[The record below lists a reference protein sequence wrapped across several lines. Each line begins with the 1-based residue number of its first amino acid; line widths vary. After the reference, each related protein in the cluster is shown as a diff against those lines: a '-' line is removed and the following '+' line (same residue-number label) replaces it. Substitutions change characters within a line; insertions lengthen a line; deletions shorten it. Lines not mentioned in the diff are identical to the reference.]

1 MRSITFVKICL
12 RLWLLQAGEQLHSD
26 ISILLGN
33 KKSRKLIHKDFPKI
47 YHKNLTKALR
57 IYIDSK
63 ITDCRLNSG
72 NSVERSGDLSN
83 LPDLIDHNNN
93 IDNE

>member
-1 MRSITFVKICL
+1 MRPITFVKICL
-12 RLWLLQAGEQLHSD
+12 RLWLLQAGEQLYSD
-26 ISILLGN
+26 ISILLEN

-47 YHKNLTKALR
+47 YHKNLTKVLR

-63 ITDCRLNSG
+63 ITDCRLNSN
-72 NSVERSGDLSN
+72 NSVERSGDLSD

>member
-1 MRSITFVKICL
+1 MKPITFVKICL
-12 RLWLLQAGEQLHSD
+12 RLWLLQAGEQLYSD

-33 KKSRKLIHKDFPKI
+33 KKSSKLIHKDFPKI
-47 YHKNLTKALR
+47 YHKNLTKTLR

-72 NSVERSGDLSN
+72 NSVERSGDLRN

>member
-33 KKSRKLIHKDFPKI
+33 KKSSKLIHKDFPKI

-63 ITDCRLNSG
+63 ITDCRLNSN

>member
-1 MRSITFVKICL
+1 MRPITFVKICL
-12 RLWLLQAGEQLHSD
+12 KLWLLQAGEQLYSD

-47 YHKNLTKALR
+47 YHKNFTKALKIFR
-57 IYIDSK
+57 DSK
-63 ITDCRLNSG
+63 ITDCRLNSS

-83 LPDLIDHNNN
+83 LPDLINHNNN

>member
-33 KKSRKLIHKDFPKI
+33 KKSSKSIHKDFPKI
-47 YHKNLTKALR
+47 YHKNLIKALR

>member
-1 MRSITFVKICL
+1 MRPITFVKICF
-12 RLWLLQAGEQLHSD
+12 RLWLLQAGEHLHSD
-26 ISILLGN
+26 ISTLLGN
-33 KKSRKLIHKDFPKI
+33 KKSSKLIHRDFPKI
-47 YHKNLTKALR
+47 YHKNLTKALK
-57 IYIDSK
+57 ININSK

-72 NSVERSGDLSN
+72 NSVVRSGDLSN

>member
-26 ISILLGN
+26 ILILLGN
-33 KKSRKLIHKDFPKI
+33 KKSSKLIHKDFPKI

-63 ITDCRLNSG
+63 ITDCGLNSR